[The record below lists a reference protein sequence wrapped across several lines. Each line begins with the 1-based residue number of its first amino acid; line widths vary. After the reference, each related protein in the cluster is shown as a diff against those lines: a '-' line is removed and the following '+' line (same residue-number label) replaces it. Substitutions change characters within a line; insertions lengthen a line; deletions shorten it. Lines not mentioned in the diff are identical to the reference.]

1 MQFHSR
7 SVKKELSDSTVGAKC
22 KGIGVDLEMDVNKS
36 RFMTAHIRN
45 EAASIAQAK
54 SLC

>member
-1 MQFHSR
+1 MQIHSK
-7 SVKKELSDSTVGAKC
+7 SVKIELSDSTVVEKYKRISLGLQ
-22 KGIGVDLEMDVNKS
+22 INVNKS
-36 RFMTAHIRN
+36 RFIIAHIRN